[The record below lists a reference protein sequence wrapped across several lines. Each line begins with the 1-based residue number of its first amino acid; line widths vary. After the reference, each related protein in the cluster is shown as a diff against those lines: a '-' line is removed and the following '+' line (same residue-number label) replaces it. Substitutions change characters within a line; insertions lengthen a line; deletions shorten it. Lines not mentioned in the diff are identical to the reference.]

1 MRTAIRLLLLICL
14 TLGAVPAAVPAA
26 VAAALSELE
35 IADIARA
42 EAYLNTIQTMRARFI
57 QVGPQGGLTEG
68 NFYLRRPGR
77 LRFEYDPP
85 IPVLVVADGTWV
97 VFYDSEINQVTRL
110 PLGSTPLAVLLRDE
124 VRLRGSVTVTDVERA
139 TGTLRI
145 TVIDTEAPDQGT
157 ITLVFNDRPLA
168 LRQWLIRDP
177 QGLETSI
184 AMSQTQFN
192 LILEPQLFVFF
203 EPIDEYYR

>member
-1 MRTAIRLLLLICL
+1 MRAALRPLLLLIAL
-14 TLGAVPAAVPAA
+14 ALGTGPAAA
-26 VAAALSELE
+26 AAALSELD

-42 EAYLNTIQTMRARFI
+42 EAYLNSIQTMKARFI
-57 QVGPQGGLTEG
+57 QIGPQGGLSEG

-124 VRLRGSVTVTDVERA
+124 IRLRGSVTVTEVERA

-145 TVIDTEAPDQGT
+145 TVIDSEAPDQGT
-157 ITLVFNDRPLA
+157 ITLVFSDRPLA

-184 AMSQTQFN
+184 AMSQTQYN
-192 LILEPQLFVFF
+192 MILKPELFVFF
-203 EPIDEYYR
+203 EPIDQEYQ

>member
-1 MRTAIRLLLLICL
+1 MRAALRPLLLLIAL
-14 TLGAVPAAVPAA
+14 VLGTGPAAA
-26 VAAALSELE
+26 AAALSDLDL
-35 IADIARA
+35 ADIARA
-42 EAYLNTIQTMRARFI
+42 EAYLNSIQTMKARFI
-57 QVGPQGGLTEG
+57 QVGPQGGLSEG

-110 PLGSTPLAVLLRDE
+110 PLGSTPLAVLLRE
-124 VRLRGSVTVTDVERA
+124 EIRLRGSVTVTEVERA

-157 ITLVFNDRPLA
+157 ITLVFSDRPLA
-168 LRQWLIRDP
+168 LRQWLVRDP

-184 AMSQTQFN
+184 AMSQIQFN
-192 LILEPQLFVFF
+192 LILEPSLFAFF
-203 EPIDEYYR
+203 EPIDEDYR

>member
-1 MRTAIRLLLLICL
+1 MRAALRPLLLLIAVV
-14 TLGAVPAAVPAA
+14 LGTGPAAA
-26 VAAALSELE
+26 AAALSDLDL
-35 IADIARA
+35 ADIARA
-42 EAYLNTIQTMRARFI
+42 EAYLNSIQTMKARFI
-57 QVGPQGGLTEG
+57 QVGPQGGLSEG

-124 VRLRGSVTVTDVERA
+124 IRLRGSVTVTEVERA

-157 ITLVFNDRPLA
+157 ITLVFSDRPLA

-184 AMSQTQFN
+184 AMSRAQFN
-192 LILEPQLFVFF
+192 LILEPTLFVFF
-203 EPIDEYYR
+203 EPIDEEYR

>member
-14 TLGAVPAAVPAA
+14 TLGAVPAA

-145 TVIDTEAPDQGT
+145 TVIDSDAPDQGS
-157 ITLVFNDRPLA
+157 ITLVFSDRPLA
-168 LRQWLIRDP
+168 LRKWIIRDP
-177 QGLETSI
+177 QGQETSI
-184 AMSQTQFN
+184 AMSEIRYN
-192 LILEPQLFVFF
+192 MILKPELFVFF
-203 EPIDEYYR
+203 EPLDKEYQ

>member
-1 MRTAIRLLLLICL
+1 MRAALRPLLLLIAL
-14 TLGAVPAAVPAA
+14 VLGTGPAAA
-26 VAAALSELE
+26 AAALSDLDL
-35 IADIARA
+35 ADIARA
-42 EAYLNTIQTMRARFI
+42 EAYLNSIQTMKARFI
-57 QVGPQGGLTEG
+57 QIGPQGGLSEG

-110 PLGSTPLAVLLRDE
+110 PLGSTPLAVLLRE
-124 VRLRGSVTVTDVERA
+124 EIRLRGSVTVTEVERA

-157 ITLVFNDRPLA
+157 ITLVFSDRPLA
-168 LRQWLIRDP
+168 LRQWLVRDP

-184 AMSQTQFN
+184 AMSQIQFN
-192 LILEPQLFVFF
+192 LILEPNLFAFF
-203 EPIDEYYR
+203 EPIDEDYR

>member
-14 TLGAVPAAVPAA
+14 SLGAVPAA

-145 TVIDTEAPDQGT
+145 TVIDSEAPDQGS
-157 ITLVFNDRPLA
+157 ITLVFSDRPLA

-177 QGLETSI
+177 QGQETSI
-184 AMSQTQFN
+184 ALSEIRYNM
-192 LILEPQLFVFF
+192 ILKPELFVFF
-203 EPIDEYYR
+203 EPLDKEYQ

>member
-14 TLGAVPAAVPAA
+14 SLGAVPAA

-145 TVIDTEAPDQGT
+145 TVIDSDAPDQGS
-157 ITLVFNDRPLA
+157 ITLVFSDRPLA

-177 QGLETSI
+177 QGQETSI
-184 AMSQTQFN
+184 ALSEIRYNM
-192 LILEPQLFVFF
+192 ILKPELFVFF
-203 EPIDEYYR
+203 EPLDKEYQ

>member
-1 MRTAIRLLLLICL
+1 MRAALHTLLLLIAVV
-14 TLGAVPAAVPAA
+14 LGTGPAAA
-26 VAAALSELE
+26 AAALSDLDL
-35 IADIARA
+35 ADIARA
-42 EAYLNTIQTMRARFI
+42 EAYLNSIQTMKARFI
-57 QVGPQGGLTEG
+57 QVGPQGGLSEG

-110 PLGSTPLAVLLRDE
+110 PLGSTPLAVLLRE
-124 VRLRGSVTVTDVERA
+124 EIRLRGSVTVTEVERA

-157 ITLVFNDRPLA
+157 ITLVFSDRPLA
-168 LRQWLIRDP
+168 LRQWLVRDP

-184 AMSQTQFN
+184 AMSQIQFN
-192 LILEPQLFVFF
+192 LILEPSLFAFF
-203 EPIDEYYR
+203 EPIDEDYR

>member
-1 MRTAIRLLLLICL
+1 MRAALRPLLLLIAVV
-14 TLGAVPAAVPAA
+14 LGTGPTAA
-26 VAAALSELE
+26 AAALSDLDL
-35 IADIARA
+35 ADIARA
-42 EAYLNTIQTMRARFI
+42 EAYLNSIQTMKARFI
-57 QVGPQGGLTEG
+57 QVGPEGGLSEG

-124 VRLRGSVTVTDVERA
+124 IRLRGSVTVTEVERA

-145 TVIDTEAPDQGT
+145 TVLDTDAPDQGT
-157 ITLVFNDRPLA
+157 ITLVFSDRPLA
-168 LRQWLIRDP
+168 LRQWLVRDP
-177 QGLETSI
+177 QGLDTSI
-184 AMSQTQFN
+184 ALSQTQYN
-192 LILEPQLFVFF
+192 LILKPELFVFF
-203 EPIDEYYR
+203 EPIDREYR